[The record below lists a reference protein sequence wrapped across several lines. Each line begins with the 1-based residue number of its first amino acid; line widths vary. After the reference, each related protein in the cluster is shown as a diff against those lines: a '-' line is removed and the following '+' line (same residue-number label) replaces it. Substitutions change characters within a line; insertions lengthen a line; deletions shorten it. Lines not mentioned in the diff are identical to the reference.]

1 MHKPQTVISAA
12 QELAGEW
19 VRHAADGK
27 ASQSDAV
34 VGWALSRINHADV
47 PSVVQGVM
55 MTLTGNRRT
64 ARKARRAANKAV
76 KRATQALADRRR
88 GSAGRTPSRRGLWLT
103 FIAAAGLSAGAV
115 FLWRTLLPQGE
126 PTPVSASE
134 TAANHAASS
143 QEGTN

>member
-1 MHKPQTVISAA
+1 MQKPQTIISAA
-12 QELAGEW
+12 QELASEW
-19 VRHAADGK
+19 VKHAADGT

-55 MTLTGNRRT
+55 MTLTGNRKT
-64 ARKARRAANKAV
+64 AKKARRTAEKAV

-88 GSAGRTPSRRGLWLT
+88 ASSGRTASRRGLWLT

-115 FLWRTLLPQGE
+115 FVWRTMLPPGE
-126 PTPVSASE
+126 PTPVSASD
-134 TAANHAASS
+134 TGTNHAAST
-143 QEGTN
+143 QEGTP